1 MIWNNNIYAFWILGY
16 NKIGLVSLAAQL
28 FGWRISKTEQLSN
41 WEVPQLTDSQL
52 QYAATDAWASLMIY
66 RELSK

>member
-1 MIWNNNIYAFWILGY
+1 
-16 NKIGLVSLAAQL
+16 VSLAAQL